1 MAAFRSKRQI
11 VEFLIHCPSISARR
25 QARHTTERVR
35 EMLLVRKPALPR
47 NFRKANIWIRQ
58 EQFRMM
64 NSHPHNVAVRRHAQ
78 RRLEQAYEILGA
90 YAADR
95 SQIVQ
100 LDAIRDISFDKITNR
115 ADAACT
121 QLAFHSTRRFP
132 LPCTEHDKAI
142 GYCMRN

>member
-1 MAAFRSKRQI
+1 
-11 VEFLIHCPSISARR
+11 
-25 QARHTTERVR
+25 
-35 EMLLVRKPALPR
+35 MLLVRKPALPR
-47 NFRKANIWIRQ
+47 NFREANVRICQ

-78 RRLEQAYEILGA
+78 RRFEQAYEILGA

-100 LDAIRDISFDKITNR
+100 LDAIRDISFDEITNGAHATR
-115 ADAACT
+115 T
-121 QLAFHSTRRFP
+121 QAAFHTTRRFP
-132 LPCTEHDKAI
+132 LSCIEDDKAI